1 VKRILFL
8 IARLN
13 GGGAERALSNIT
25 LAMPDDIQIDIL
37 VNCEEPEKDYPHRGN
52 VISVTRLDNKKIRV
66 PYPIRVFC
74 GRFIKL
80 KELKK
85 KGHYNAC
92 ISFMDEP
99 NIVNILT
106 GNKYCKVIL
115 SERTT
120 LSKINSKKYRHR
132 IKPLARLL
140 YKKADK
146 IVAVSKGVEDDLNN
160 NFDIMKEKLVTI
172 YNGYDVSM
180 IKKQAGEKV
189 NLGFDKECFYFLN
202 TGRIDS
208 SKAQWHLIRAFS
220 KVVQKHSECRL
231 IICGQGPYKG
241 MLENIVLVNGLQ
253 EKVIFLGFVKNPYAV
268 SKQCDVFVFPSM
280 HEGMPNALI
289 ENMICGLPVIATDF
303 RSGARE
309 ILAPDTDYRYQ
320 IKDTVEVSEY
330 GILTPV
336 CSGNKKLVSED
347 LEREEKLLADAMLRL
362 VEDSS
367 MRMHYSEQSKKRARD
382 FEIQKQV
389 EQWLSILDGEN

>member
-1 VKRILFL
+1 
-8 IARLN
+8 
-13 GGGAERALSNIT
+13 
-25 LAMPDDIQIDIL
+25 M
-37 VNCEEPEKDYPHRGN
+37 
-52 VISVTRLDNKKIRV
+52 
-66 PYPIRVFC
+66 
-74 GRFIKL
+74 
-80 KELKK
+80 
-85 KGHYNAC
+85 
-92 ISFMDEP
+92 
-99 NIVNILT
+99 
-106 GNKYCKVIL
+106 
-115 SERTT
+115 
-120 LSKINSKKYRHR
+120 
-132 IKPLARLL
+132 
-140 YKKADK
+140 
-146 IVAVSKGVEDDLNN
+146 
-160 NFDIMKEKLVTI
+160 
-172 YNGYDVSM
+172 
-180 IKKQAGEKV
+180 
-189 NLGFDKECFYFLN
+189 
-202 TGRIDS
+202 
-208 SKAQWHLIRAFS
+208 
-220 KVVQKHSECRL
+220 VQKHSECRL

>member
-1 VKRILFL
+1 MFDINKVSYDFKTGLHICSCQC
-8 IARLN
+8 N
-13 GGGAERALSNIT
+13 SSQEAEELCVRYIALSRMAPSGCMFSRET
-25 LAMPDDIQIDIL
+25 
-37 VNCEEPEKDYPHRGN
+37 
-52 VISVTRLDNKKIRV
+52 TT
-66 PYPIRVFC
+66 
-74 GRFIKL
+74 FI
-80 KELKK
+80 EA
-85 KGHYNAC
+85 YSANDVYYIASYINA
-92 ISFMDEP
+92 
-99 NIVNILT
+99 
-106 GNKYCKVIL
+106 
-115 SERTT
+115 
-120 LSKINSKKYRHR
+120 
-132 IKPLARLL
+132 
-140 YKKADK
+140 
-146 IVAVSKGVEDDLNN
+146 